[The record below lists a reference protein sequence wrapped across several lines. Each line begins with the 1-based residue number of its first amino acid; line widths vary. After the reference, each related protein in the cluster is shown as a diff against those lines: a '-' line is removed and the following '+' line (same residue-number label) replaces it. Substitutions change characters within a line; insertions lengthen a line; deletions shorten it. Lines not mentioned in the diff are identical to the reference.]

1 VLFLLTPLGFFVLL
15 PKLLLL
21 VNAQD
26 IFTIGSKKEFEKI
39 TLKVFRHQY
48 DNNTVYR
55 DFCNFLKKDKHNVK
69 SIQEIPFLP
78 IQFFKSHDVLSSA
91 EPIQEIFTSSGTTG
105 MVTSRHLVTDLNYYE
120 QSFRM
125 AFSQFYGNIEDYAV
139 LALLPSYLEREGSSL
154 IYMVEDLIQGSNNP
168 DSGFYLHNY
177 DELITKL
184 TALDKAGQNVLL
196 IGVTYAL
203 LDLTEKQSFD
213 LKNTIIMETGGMK
226 GRRKEMIREELHEV
240 LCKGFGVSKIHSEY
254 GMTELLSQAYS
265 LGDGIFECPPWM
277 DILVRDTEDALSYVN
292 SGKTGGINLI
302 DLANI
307 NSCSFIAT
315 QDLGKKYPNQSFE
328 VLGRFDNSDIRGCN
342 LMVY

>member
-1 VLFLLTPLGFFVLL
+1 M
-15 PKLLLL
+15 

-26 IFTIGSKKEFEKI
+26 IFAIGSKKEFEKI

-55 DFCNFLKKDKHNVK
+55 DFCSFLKKDKQNVK
-69 SIQEIPFLP
+69 SVQEIPFLP
-78 IQFFKSHDVLSSA
+78 IQFFKSHDVVSSTD
-91 EPIQEIFTSSGTTG
+91 PVQETFTSSGTTG

-120 QSFRM
+120 QSFRL

-154 IYMVEDLIQGSNNP
+154 IYMVEDLIEGSNNSH
-168 DSGFYLHNY
+168 SGFYLHNY

-203 LDLTEKQSFD
+203 LDLVEKQSFD

-226 GRRKEMIREELHEV
+226 GRRKEMIREELHDV

-277 DILVRDTEDALSYVN
+277 DILIRDTEDALSYVD
-292 SGKTGGINLI
+292 SGKTGGINVI